1 HGAKGAGGGSVSALA
16 RPGGGRIRARRVPG
30 AVSKKKKKKRPPP
43 RPGKGPRRGRMLFVS
58 FGMFR
63 RAEAVRRLLRW
74 RRWRLRR
81 PDTLEV
87 EVDQL
92 SPEKVE
98 SEPHDRPDFA
108 DAVTTSSRA
117 ANPYPNT
124 SGLNPQNQLQSI
136 TSASFNTK
144 NSAVISQTTM

>member
-1 HGAKGAGGGSVSALA
+1 LGGTRREALSWRKREG
-16 RPGGGRIRARRVPG
+16 RPFQRQI
-30 AVSKKKKKKRPPP
+30 KKKPPP
-43 RPGKGPRRGRMLFVS
+43 RPGKGPRRGRMLFVF

-74 RRWRLRR
+74 WRWRLRR

-87 EVDQL
+87 ELDQL

-108 DAVTTSSRA
+108 NAVTTSNSA
-117 ANPYPNT
+117 TIPYPNT
-124 SGLNPQNQLQSI
+124 SGLNTQIQLQSI

>member
-1 HGAKGAGGGSVSALA
+1 PPGSLAG
-16 RPGGGRIRARRVPG
+16 PGRGPFQI
-30 AVSKKKKKKRPPP
+30 KKKRPPP
-43 RPGKGPRRGRMLFVS
+43 RPGKGPRRGRMLFVF

-87 EVDQL
+87 ELDQL

-108 DAVTTSSRA
+108 NAVTTSSRA
-117 ANPYPNT
+117 TNPYPNT
-124 SGLNPQNQLQSI
+124 SGLNTQNQFQSI